1 MELLDVWLSTLG
13 TGDLLHLDDLDALTS
28 RSVSTSHVSHCSVE
42 VSIEVSI
49 VMSIE
54 VSITVSIEVSIT
66 MSIAAMREG
75 RMDSI
80 SFQTI
85 RLFKLIIR
93 LTIESD

>member
-28 RSVSTSHVSHCSVE
+28 RSVSTSHVSHCSV
-42 VSIEVSI
+42 EVSI